1 LAKIVSGVGSRSR
14 PLLLTRFP
22 SRWFKKRLIRV
33 ASAAVP
39 WVLRGVRGPHPQ
51 QPPAQTQKGQVNGPR
66 SPAGERRDGIP
77 PINKAKQTCPARCA
91 IAALLPSPNGNE
103 SACLP
108 AASSPA
114 DHFISH
120 HSPPGRQHQIPTL
133 LNPLVAVSILSS
145 PDNHSHYFPTT
156 RRPDRRRPEPISSIH
171 LSSPPPPPVDDLM
184 ELQFYGLLW

>member
-1 LAKIVSGVGSRSR
+1 
-14 PLLLTRFP
+14 
-22 SRWFKKRLIRV
+22 
-33 ASAAVP
+33 VP
-39 WVLRGVRGPHPQ
+39 WVLRGLRGPHPQ

-77 PINKAKQTCPARCA
+77 PINKANKAKQTCPARCA